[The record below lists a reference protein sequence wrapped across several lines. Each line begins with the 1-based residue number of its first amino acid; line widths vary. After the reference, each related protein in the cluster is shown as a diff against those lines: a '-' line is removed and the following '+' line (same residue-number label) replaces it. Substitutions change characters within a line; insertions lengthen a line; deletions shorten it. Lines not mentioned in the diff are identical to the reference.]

1 MRIRDPH
8 SGMFLRPYW
17 WGGDIPL
24 FAALYAAPAA
34 RCTRFSEIEPKFYL
48 CDILHAPCGLLT
60 RPARFSLAICRKTCY
75 AVDGISSEVL
85 GAAQRQAVVS
95 YTTRKGVKHM
105 PITITFHVFTYTIT
119 ITVKQNRRHSAK

>member
-1 MRIRDPH
+1 MWIRDPH

-17 WGGDIPL
+17 WGVTSRFL
-24 FAALYAAPAA
+24 LL
-34 RCTRFSEIEPKFYL
+34 CTPRLPHAVRVSVNQYL

-60 RPARFSLAICRKTCY
+60 RPARFSLAICRKTRY

>member
-34 RCTRFSEIEPKFYL
+34 RCTRFSEIEPNTYAIS
-48 CDILHAPCGLLT
+48 CT

>member
-34 RCTRFSEIEPKFYL
+34 RCTRFSEIEHQITYAIS
-48 CDILHAPCGLLT
+48 CT
-60 RPARFSLAICRKTCY
+60 RPAAF
-75 AVDGISSEVL
+75 
-85 GAAQRQAVVS
+85 
-95 YTTRKGVKHM
+95 
-105 PITITFHVFTYTIT
+105 
-119 ITVKQNRRHSAK
+119 